1 MGSIEFILE
10 PTKEN
15 FHTLRVIGEDGKT
28 KYIHSKY
35 YPTRE
40 ASYLKDIVNP
50 EKYDVLIILGIG
62 LGYHLDYLT
71 EIIHTFSH
79 IICIDIHNYL
89 INACIPEHIHVLL
102 QNPAIE
108 TLIID
113 PLMPEQLY
121 KMIPINCRK
130 GIQVIDHQAS
140 FAAFPSAFASI
151 KNIVQHIIQK
161 SLSNQLTSNYFAARY
176 CKNAII
182 NIPALPTCYPVMKFN
197 NIHQNTPCIIVA
209 PGPSLEE
216 SLPLLYKNQNK
227 VYIISVDSAVKV
239 LSSYGIEPDYIIAID
254 PQPIVYAHLFGVHH
268 HATIVSM
275 LTAHPAVFSSP
286 VIVSLNSHPLCQLI
300 EQVFPATI
308 GSIDS
313 KTGSVLG
320 DAVSFAQF
328 SGFSPIGIAGAD
340 FSFPHFITYAR
351 STEYHYRYEAAH
363 TRLSPIE
370 TRNMQYIFHASKG
383 TLVEQRYSRKVFVQ
397 YRNAIDAL
405 INTTTTYQINVS
417 GLQLKNAV
425 PLSTEDFFTLPAII
439 QYHKK
444 LSPQALKQP
453 LHIHWERL
461 YSYLHND
468 SIFNELLKASKVGDS
483 YASQLKLLLKLL
495 LQKR

>member
-286 VIVSLNSHPLCQLI
+286 VIVSLNTHPLCQLI

>member
-15 FHTLRVIGEDGKT
+15 FHTLRVIGEDGNT

-197 NIHQNTPCIIVA
+197 NIHQNIPCIIVA

-268 HATIVSM
+268 HATIISM

-286 VIVSLNSHPLCQLI
+286 VIVSLNTHPLCQLI

>member
-151 KNIVQHIIQK
+151 KNIVQQIIQK

-268 HATIVSM
+268 HATIISM

-286 VIVSLNSHPLCQLI
+286 VIVSLNTHPLCQLI

-453 LHIHWERL
+453 LDIHWERL

>member
-182 NIPALPTCYPVMKFN
+182 NIPALSTCYPVMKFN

-363 TRLSPIE
+363 TRISPIE
-370 TRNMQYIFHASKG
+370 TSNMQYIFQASKG

>member
-1 MGSIEFILE
+1 M
-10 PTKEN
+10 
-15 FHTLRVIGEDGKT
+15 H
-28 KYIHSKY
+28 
-35 YPTRE
+35 
-40 ASYLKDIVNP
+40 
-50 EKYDVLIILGIG
+50 
-62 LGYHLDYLT
+62 
-71 EIIHTFSH
+71 
-79 IICIDIHNYL
+79 HN
-89 INACIPEHIHVLL
+89 I
-102 QNPAIE
+102 
-108 TLIID
+108 
-113 PLMPEQLY
+113 
-121 KMIPINCRK
+121 
-130 GIQVIDHQAS
+130 
-140 FAAFPSAFASI
+140 
-151 KNIVQHIIQK
+151 
-161 SLSNQLTSNYFAARY
+161 
-176 CKNAII
+176 
-182 NIPALPTCYPVMKFN
+182 
-197 NIHQNTPCIIVA
+197 PCIIVA

-239 LSSYGIEPDYIIAID
+239 LSSYSIEPDYIIAID
-254 PQPIVYAHLFGVHH
+254 PQPIVYAHLFGINH
-268 HATIVSM
+268 HAIIVAM

-313 KTGSVLG
+313 RTGTVLG

-370 TRNMQYIFHASKG
+370 TSNMQYIFHASKG

-453 LHIHWERL
+453 LDIHWERL

>member
-79 IICIDIHNYL
+79 IICIDIHDYL

-151 KNIVQHIIQK
+151 KNIVQKIIQK

-197 NIHQNTPCIIVA
+197 NIHQNIPCIIVA

-286 VIVSLNSHPLCQLI
+286 VIVSLNTHPLCQLI

-405 INTTTTYQINVS
+405 INTTTTYQIKVS

-425 PLSTEDFFTLPAII
+425 PLSTEDFFTLPAIT

-453 LHIHWERL
+453 LDIHWERL

>member
-1 MGSIEFILE
+1 MYNIEYFLE

-15 FHTLRVIGEDGKT
+15 FHTLRVIGEDGNT

-71 EIIHTFSH
+71 EIIHSFTH
-79 IICIDIHNYL
+79 IICIDIHDYL

-140 FAAFPSAFASI
+140 FTAFPSAFASI
-151 KNIVQHIIQK
+151 KNIVQQIIQK

-268 HATIVSM
+268 HATIISM

-286 VIVSLNSHPLCQLI
+286 VIVSLNTHPLCQLI

-370 TRNMQYIFHASKG
+370 TSNMQYIFHASKG

-405 INTTTTYQINVS
+405 INTTTTYQIKVS

-453 LHIHWERL
+453 LDIHWERL

>member
-71 EIIHTFSH
+71 EIIHSFTH

-102 QNPAIE
+102 QNPTIE

-182 NIPALPTCYPVMKFN
+182 NIPALSTCYPVMKFN

-275 LTAHPAVFSSP
+275 LTAHPAVFLSP

-363 TRLSPIE
+363 TRISTIE
-370 TRNMQYIFHASKG
+370 TSNMQYIFQASKG

>member
-15 FHTLRVIGEDGKT
+15 FHTLRVIGEDGNT

-79 IICIDIHNYL
+79 IICIDIHDYL

-182 NIPALPTCYPVMKFN
+182 NIPALSTCYPVMKFN

-286 VIVSLNSHPLCQLI
+286 VIVSLNTHPLCQLI

-405 INTTTTYQINVS
+405 INTTTTYQIKVS

-425 PLSTEDFFTLPAII
+425 PLSTEDFFTLPAIT

-453 LHIHWERL
+453 LDIHWERL